1 VRGFDDAPSLAR
13 IMRQKYEDIDA
24 ALEQFLDLAK
34 LQIIV
39 AIGGAGDDGTSEF
52 VSALLKFLEIGL
64 PTLAIHGLD
73 GKPDFDFLLLRLHNT
88 QRKDDKNQRNSGE
101 KTRRTPHES
110 ISQGGSSRHNRDS
123 EPEAR

>member
-1 VRGFDDAPSLAR
+1 LGARSTKLCACSIPTVFRVRRFHDAPSLAR

-52 VSALLKFLEIGL
+52 VGALLKFLEIGL
-64 PTLAIHGLD
+64 PTLPIHGLD

-88 QRKDDKNQRNSGE
+88 QRQDHKNERNSGE
-101 KTRRTPHES
+101 KTR
-110 ISQGGSSRHNRDS
+110 
-123 EPEAR
+123 